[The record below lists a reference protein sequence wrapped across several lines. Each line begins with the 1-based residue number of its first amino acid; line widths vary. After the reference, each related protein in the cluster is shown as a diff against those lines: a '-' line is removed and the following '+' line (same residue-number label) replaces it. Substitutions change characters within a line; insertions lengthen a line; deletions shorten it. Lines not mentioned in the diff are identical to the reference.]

1 MITFISGSK
10 ELHETNSTI
19 SESDYRT
26 NKMVI
31 QVEKLNKVRK
41 IEEKRKNMEKYYAR
55 MYMAECKRGA
65 TICGFK
71 EFVRKM
77 NKDLD
82 SFMSDMNPIHIRQ

>member
-26 NKMVI
+26 NKMVV

-41 IEEKRKNMEKYYAR
+41 IEEKRNNMKKYAR
-55 MYMAECKRGA
+55 MYMEEYKRG
-65 TICGFK
+65 TMSICDFNK
-71 EFVRKM
+71 LVRKM
-77 NKDLD
+77 NKDWD
-82 SFMSDMNPIHIRQ
+82 SFMSDMN